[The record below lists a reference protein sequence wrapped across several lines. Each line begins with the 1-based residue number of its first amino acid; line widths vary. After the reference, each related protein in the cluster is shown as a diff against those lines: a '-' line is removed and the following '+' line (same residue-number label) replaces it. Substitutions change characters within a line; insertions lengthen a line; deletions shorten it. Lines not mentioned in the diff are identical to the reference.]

1 MAVRTLHFL
10 AMNSESRPAI
20 RIKYRIAALAEAAEY
35 ALNLQ
40 FPVFSRPLLE
50 AGRCAAVAGMKRR
63 PAANAKPSREGRRS
77 KPGNPE
83 AERSCIKNPELPPG
97 LH

>member
-1 MAVRTLHFL
+1 MYFL
-10 AMNSESRPAI
+10 AMNSESRLAM

-50 AGRCAAVAGMKRR
+50 AGRCAAVADMMRR
-63 PAANAKPSREGRRS
+63 PAANAKPSWEGRRS